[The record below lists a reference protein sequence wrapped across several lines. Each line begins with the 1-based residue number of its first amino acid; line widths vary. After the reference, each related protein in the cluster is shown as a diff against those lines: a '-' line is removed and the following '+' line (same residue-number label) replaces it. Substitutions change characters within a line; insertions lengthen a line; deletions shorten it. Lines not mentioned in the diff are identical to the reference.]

1 MAGSYSHITDD
12 AGRFAGAGLIDN
24 GGDAYEAL
32 EECYGMI
39 WWLADQVAAMRWHDE
54 QVEPTREQTIDIIRQ
69 AVANYRDGLE
79 IGGRV

>member
-1 MAGSYSHITDD
+1 
-12 AGRFAGAGLIDN
+12 
-24 GGDAYEAL
+24 
-32 EECYGMI
+32 MI